1 METDKSR
8 YKSSNRNHKRQERH
22 EHFKQNALR
31 YTFYKA
37 DTPEFINETIA
48 QGIHHKRS
56 RLDNV
61 RFTFLDERSCHDVT
75 ATPKMHYVFVVRV
88 ALGDTLFSPD
98 FNADVLN
105 HADTVLTYTHNAD
118 NATEPVRKYAKANA
132 S

>member
-1 METDKSR
+1 MNFRTATTHTEYQR
-8 YKSSNRNHKRQERH
+8 ER
-22 EHFKQNALR
+22 
-31 YTFYKA
+31 T
-37 DTPEFINETIA
+37 
-48 QGIHHKRS
+48 

-61 RFTFLDERSCHDVT
+61 GFSFLDERSCHDVT
-75 ATPKMHYVFVVRV
+75 ATPKMYYVFVVRV